1 MVRNGLFLFDDSK
14 VSGGPMRT
22 NLKETEC
29 PFRVDEWRK
38 IAVSHQPSALSPPM
52 WMILFLYPMINVHDR
67 CVAPTGQL

>member
-38 IAVSHQPSALSPPM
+38 IAVSHQLSAISFTL
-52 WMILFLYPMINVHDR
+52 LLQVN
-67 CVAPTGQL
+67 PTKLVN

>member
-38 IAVSHQPSALSPPM
+38 IAVSHQLSAISRQIAISRQLSASHVDDL
-52 WMILFLYPMINVHDR
+52 ILISND
-67 CVAPTGQL
+67 